1 MKYLFFIAFILSA
14 CSKDHTDYS
23 TTEILGQ
30 GGWQVVSILSKDSA
44 VIQENKGLPELI
56 VRFNKNGIING
67 NMDGKFTLLSETSMR
82 FYMSLDTNYW
92 PYPIWYEQINT
103 ITKKEQDATISIRS
117 IAEFELITDNNR
129 LVFYRY

>member
-1 MKYLFFIAFILSA
+1 MSA
-14 CSKDHTDYS
+14 CSKDYTDYT

-82 FYMSLDTNYW
+82 FYMSLDSNYW
-92 PYPIWYEQINT
+92 PYPIWYEQINA

-117 IAEFELITDNNR
+117 ISEFELIMDKNR

>member
-1 MKYLFFIAFILSA
+1 MRYLLIITILLSA
-14 CSKDHTDYS
+14 CSKDYTDYT

-82 FYMSLDTNYW
+82 FYMSLDSNYW
-92 PYPIWYEQINT
+92 PYPIWYEQINA

-117 IAEFELITDNNR
+117 ISEFELIMDKNR